1 MVKVSVPATSANLG
15 PGFDTL
21 GVALDLRNII
31 EMDETGILDVVIETN
46 GHGEALER
54 PENNMVYLAAVK
66 VFERLGY
73 QPHGLLIREEIGIPV
88 ARGLGSSAA
97 AIVGGLVAGNA
108 LVQQMTG
115 RAGLSREQLLEMAVA
130 IEGHPD
136 NVTPA
141 MVGGF
146 TVCCMDEVRGPLHVR
161 FDPPRR
167 LQAVVVMPEVPFTG
181 KKTEKSRGVL
191 PTEVSLK
198 DAVYNLNRTALLVA
212 ALAQG
217 RVDLLS
223 VATQDRLHQPY
234 RASLVPG
241 LRAVFQAALDAGALG
256 VALSGA
262 GPSVLA
268 FVEGNAEPVSVAME
282 GAFQWAGSDARSL
295 FADLATEGAIV
306 LVGPG
311 SDNRNGGA
319 HVGRAPY
326 WG

>member
-1 MVKVSVPATSANLG
+1 MVRVSVPATSANLG

-21 GVALDLRNII
+21 GVALELRNVI
-31 EMDETGILDVVIETN
+31 EMEETGIFDVVIEVD

-73 QPHGLLIREEIGIPV
+73 QPHGLHIREQVDIPV
-88 ARGLGSSAA
+88 ARGMGSSAA
-97 AIVGGLVAGNA
+97 AIVGGLLAANA
-108 LVQQMTG
+108 LVEKMTG
-115 RAGLSREQLLEMAVA
+115 QTRLSREELLEMAVA

-146 TVCCMDEVRGPLHVR
+146 TVCCMDDVRGPLHVR
-161 FDPPRR
+161 FDPPRG
-167 LQAVVVMPEVPFTG
+167 LSAVIVMPEVPLVG
-181 KKTEKSRGVL
+181 KKTQQARGVL
-191 PTEVSLK
+191 PTEVSMK

-234 RASLVPG
+234 RAALVPG
-241 LRAVFQAALDAGALG
+241 LRSVFQAALDAGARG

-262 GPSVLA
+262 GPSVIA
-268 FVEGNAEPVSVAME
+268 FVDQAPEAVATAME

-295 FADLATEGAIV
+295 IVGLAAEGAVV
-306 LVGPG
+306 L
-311 SDNRNGGA
+311 SGGRTRQPPD
-319 HVGRAPY
+319 RAPY

>member
-1 MVKVSVPATSANLG
+1 MVKVTVPATSANLG

-21 GVALDLRNII
+21 GVALELRNTI
-31 EMDETGILDVVIETN
+31 EMEETGILDVVIELDPP
-46 GHGEALER
+46 HEALER
-54 PENNMVYLAAVK
+54 PEANMVYLAALK

-73 QPHGLLIREEIGIPV
+73 QPHGLRIREQVRIPV

-97 AIVGGLVAGNA
+97 SIVGGLVAANA
-108 LVQQMTG
+108 LAEQMTG
-115 RAGLSREQLLEMAVA
+115 REGIDREELLRMAVA

-146 TVCCMDEVRGPLHVR
+146 TVSCMDEVRGPLHVR
-161 FDPPRR
+161 FDPPRSLR
-167 LQAVVVMPEVPFTG
+167 AVVVMPELPMTG

-191 PTEVSLK
+191 PTEVTLK

-241 LRAVFQAALDAGALG
+241 LRAVFEAALDAGAKG

-268 FVEGNAEPVSVAME
+268 FVDREAEPVARAME
-282 GAFQWAGSDARSL
+282 AAFQWAGSDSRSL
-295 FADLATEGAIV
+295 IVGLASEGARV
-306 LVGPG
+306 VTDQP
-311 SDNRNGGA
+311 SDSWMA
-319 HVGRAPY
+319 HPPH

>member
-31 EMDETGILDVVIETN
+31 GMQETGFLDVVIDVE
-46 GHGEALER
+46 GGGEMLQR

-73 QPHGLLIREEIGIPV
+73 QPNGLHITEQVEIPV
-88 ARGLGSSAA
+88 ARGMGSSAA
-97 AIVGGLVAGNA
+97 SIVGGLLAANA
-108 LVQQMTG
+108 LVEKMTG
-115 RAGLSREQLLEMAVA
+115 RSGLDREELLRMAVA

-161 FDPPRR
+161 FDPPPGLR
-167 LQAVVVMPEVPFTG
+167 AVVVMPEVPFTG

-198 DAVYNLNRTALLVA
+198 DAVYNLNRAALLVA
-212 ALAQG
+212 AQSKDKAQ
-217 RVDLLS
+217 VEKAYD
-223 VATQDRLHQPY
+223 
-234 RASLVPG
+234 
-241 LRAVFQAALDAGALG
+241 AVHEACKTCHKQFK
-256 VALSGA
+256 
-262 GPSVLA
+262 
-268 FVEGNAEPVSVAME
+268 E
-282 GAFQWAGSDARSL
+282 R
-295 FADLATEGAIV
+295 
-306 LVGPG
+306 
-311 SDNRNGGA
+311 
-319 HVGRAPY
+319 
-326 WG
+326 

>member
-1 MVKVSVPATSANLG
+1 MIKVTVPATSANLG

-21 GVALDLRNII
+21 GVALDIRNTI
-31 EMDETGILDVVIETN
+31 EMSETGILDVVIDCP
-46 GHGEALER
+46 GHGEALGR
-54 PENNMVYLAAVK
+54 PEQNMVYQAAVK

-73 QPHGLLIREEIGIPV
+73 QPHGLYIREEIDIPV
-88 ARGLGSSAA
+88 ARGMGSSAA

-108 LVQQMTG
+108 LVERMTG
-115 RAGLSREQLLEMAVA
+115 RPGLSREELLRMAVA

-146 TVCCMDEVRGPLHVR
+146 TVCCMDEQRGPLHVR
-161 FDPPRR
+161 FDPPRS
-167 LQAVVVMPEVPFTG
+167 LSAVIVMPEVPFGAG
-181 KKTEKSRGVL
+181 KKTERSRGVL
-191 PTEVSLK
+191 PTEVTMK

-241 LRAVFQAALDAGALG
+241 LRSVFQAALDAGARG

-262 GPSVLA
+262 GPSVIA
-268 FVEGNAEPVSVAME
+268 FVESNAEQVALAME
-282 GAFQWAGSDARSL
+282 GAFQWAGSDARSIV
-295 FADLATEGAIV
+295 AGLARQGVE
-306 LVGPG
+306 LVGEQREP
-311 SDNRNGGA
+311 RRE
-319 HVGRAPY
+319 HAPY

>member
-21 GVALDLRNII
+21 GVGLDVRNII
-31 EMDETGILDVVIETN
+31 EMQETGILDVVIDIP

-54 PENNMVYLAAVK
+54 PENNMVYQAALK
-66 VFERLGY
+66 VFERTGY
-73 QPHGLLIREEIGIPV
+73 HPYGLYIKEDVGIPV
-88 ARGLGSSAA
+88 ARGMGSSAA
-97 AIVGGLVAGNA
+97 AIVGGLVAANA
-108 LVQQMTG
+108 LVEKMTG
-115 RAGLSREQLLEMAVA
+115 RPQLDRDELLRMAVE

-161 FDPPRR
+161 FDPPAG
-167 LQAVVVMPEVPFTG
+167 LQAVVVMPEVPITG

-241 LRAVFQAALDAGALG
+241 LRAVFQAALDAGARG

-262 GPSVLA
+262 GPSVIA
-268 FVEGNAEPVSVAME
+268 FVDRDPEPVVLAME

-295 FADLATEGAIV
+295 VCGLAREGAKV
-306 LVGPG
+306 L
-311 SDNRNGGA
+311 SGGLPQQPA
-319 HVGRAPY
+319 DRAPY

>member
-21 GVALDLRNII
+21 GVALELRNTI
-31 EMDETGILDVVIETN
+31 EMEETGILDVVIDVP
-46 GHGEALER
+46 GHGDLLER
-54 PENNMVYLAAVK
+54 PENNMVYLAALK
-66 VFERLGY
+66 VFERLNY
-73 QPHGLLIREEIGIPV
+73 RPHGLHIREEVAIPV
-88 ARGLGSSAA
+88 ARGMGSSAA

-108 LVQQMTG
+108 MAEQMTG
-115 RAGLSREQLLEMAVA
+115 RPGLSTDELLRMAVA

-146 TVCCMDEVRGPLHVR
+146 TVSCMDEGLGPLHVR
-161 FDPPRR
+161 FDPPRG
-167 LQAVVVMPEVPFTG
+167 LTAVVVMPEVPITG

-191 PTEVSLK
+191 PTEVTLK

-217 RVDLLS
+217 RVDLLA

-241 LRAVFQAALDAGALG
+241 LRAVFEAALDAGAKG

-262 GPSVLA
+262 GPSVIA
-268 FVEGNAEPVSVAME
+268 FVDREAEPVARAME

-295 FADLATEGAIV
+295 VVGLAREGARV
-306 LVGPG
+306 LGEKTTH
-311 SDNRNGGA
+311 DA
-319 HVGRAPY
+319 APY

>member
-1 MVKVSVPATSANLG
+1 MVKVTVPATSANLG

-21 GVALDLRNII
+21 GVALDLRNRI
-31 EMDETGILDVVIETN
+31 EMDETGILDVVIEVE
-46 GHGEALER
+46 GHGGGVLER
-54 PENNMVYLAAVK
+54 PEQNMVYQAALK
-66 VFERLGY
+66 VFDRLNY
-73 QPHGLLIREEIGIPV
+73 QPHGLLIREHVGIPV
-88 ARGLGSSAA
+88 ARGMGSSAA
-97 AIVGGLVAGNA
+97 AIVGGLVAANA

-115 RAGLSREQLLEMAVA
+115 RPGLDREELLHMAVA

-146 TVCCMDEVRGPLHVR
+146 TVSCMDEVRGPLHVR
-161 FDPPRR
+161 FDPPRGLR
-167 LQAVVVMPEVPFTG
+167 AVIVMPEVPIVV
-181 KKTEKSRGVL
+181 KKTEASRGVL
-191 PTEVSLK
+191 PAEVSLK

-234 RASLVPG
+234 RARLVPG
-241 LRAVFQAALDAGALG
+241 LRSVFQAALDAGARG

-268 FVEGNAEPVSVAME
+268 FVEEDAEPVVRAME
-282 GAFQWAGSDARSL
+282 GAFQWAGSDSTAL
-295 FADLATEGAIV
+295 VIDLAANGA
-306 LVGPG
+306 LVESGPG
-311 SDNRNGGA
+311 QAADHGP
-319 HVGRAPY
+319 APY

>member
-1 MVKVSVPATSANLG
+1 MVRVTVPATSANLG

-21 GVALDLRNII
+21 GVALDVRNVIAM
-31 EMDETGILDVVIETN
+31 EETGILDVVIEIE

-54 PENNMVYLAAVK
+54 PENNLVYQAALK

-73 QPHGLLIREEIGIPV
+73 QPHGLLIREEVAIPV
-88 ARGLGSSAA
+88 ARGMGSSAA
-97 AIVGGLVAGNA
+97 AIVGGLVAANA
-108 LVQQMTG
+108 LVVQMSG
-115 RAGLSREQLLEMAVA
+115 RPGLSDDELLRMAVE

-161 FDPPRR
+161 FDPPRGLR
-167 LQAVVVMPEVPFTG
+167 AVVVMPEVPITG

-191 PTEVSLK
+191 PTEVTLK

-241 LRAVFQAALDAGALG
+241 LRAVFQAALDAGAKG

-262 GPSVLA
+262 GPSVIA
-268 FVEGNAEPVSVAME
+268 FVDQDAEPVVLAME
-282 GAFQWAGSDARSL
+282 AAFQWAGSDARSL
-295 FADLATEGAIV
+295 VTDLARDGARVITEQAA
-306 LVGPG
+306 PP
-311 SDNRNGGA
+311 D
-319 HVGRAPY
+319 HPPY

>member
-1 MVKVSVPATSANLG
+1 MIKVTVPATSANLG

-21 GVALDLRNII
+21 GVALDIRNTI
-31 EMDETGILDVVIETN
+31 EMAETGILDVVIDCP
-46 GHGEALER
+46 GHEEALGR
-54 PENNMVYLAAVK
+54 PAQNMVYQAAVK
-66 VFERLGY
+66 VFDRLGY
-73 QPHGLLIREEIGIPV
+73 QPHGLYIKEEIAIPV

-97 AIVGGLVAGNA
+97 AIVGGLVAANA
-108 LVQQMTG
+108 LVERMTG
-115 RAGLSREQLLEMAVA
+115 RPGLSQEELLHMAVA

-146 TVCCMDEVRGPLHVR
+146 TVCCMDEVQGPLHVR
-161 FDPPRR
+161 FDPPKT
-167 LQAVVVMPEVPFTG
+167 LQAVIVMPEVPFGGG
-181 KKTEKSRGVL
+181 KKTERSRGVL
-191 PTEVSLK
+191 PTEVSMK

-241 LRAVFQAALDAGALG
+241 LRSVFQAALDAGARG

-262 GPSVLA
+262 GPSVIA
-268 FVEGNAEPVSVAME
+268 FVEANAEQVALAME

-295 FADLATEGAIV
+295 IAGLASQGV
-306 LVGPG
+306 QLVGAPQVAR
-311 SDNRNGGA
+311 D
-319 HVGRAPY
+319 HAPY

>member
-1 MVKVSVPATSANLG
+1 MIKVSVPATSANLG

-21 GVALDLRNII
+21 GVALDIRNII
-31 EMDETGILDVVIETN
+31 EMDETGILDVVIEVEGAGGGT
-46 GHGEALER
+46 LEN
-54 PENNMVYLAAVK
+54 PEHNMVYLAAMK

-73 QPHGLLIREEIGIPV
+73 KPNGLHIREQVKIPV
-88 ARGLGSSAA
+88 ARGMGSSAA
-97 AIVGGLVAGNA
+97 AIVGGLVAANA
-108 LVQQMTG
+108 LAERMT
-115 RAGLSREQLLEMAVA
+115 RRPGLTREQLLEMAVA

-146 TVCCMDEVRGPLHVR
+146 TVSCMDEERGPLHVR
-161 FDPPRR
+161 FDPPRG
-167 LQAVVVMPEVPFTG
+167 LQAVIVMPEVPISG

-191 PTEVSLK
+191 PTEVTLK

-217 RVDLLS
+217 RTDLLS

-241 LRAVFQAALDAGALG
+241 LRAVFQAALDAGARG

-268 FVEGNAEPVSVAME
+268 FVEDDAEPVARAME
-282 GAFQWAGSDARSL
+282 GAFQWAGSE
-295 FADLATEGAIV
+295 ATV
-306 LVGPG
+306 LVAGLSREGVQLLSGHPQA
-311 SDNRNGGA
+311 RE
-319 HVGRAPY
+319 HLTRAPY

>member
-1 MVKVSVPATSANLG
+1 MVRVSVPATSANLG

-21 GVALDLRNII
+21 GVALELRNII
-31 EMDETGILDVVIETN
+31 EMEETGILDVVIDVP
-46 GHGEALER
+46 GHGDLLER
-54 PENNMVYLAAVK
+54 PENNMVYQAAVA

-73 QPHGLLIREEIGIPV
+73 RPHGLHIREEVAIPV
-88 ARGLGSSAA
+88 ARGMGSSAA

-108 LVQQMTG
+108 LAAQMTG
-115 RAGLSREQLLEMAVA
+115 RPGLSREELLRMAVA
-130 IEGHPD
+130 MEGHPD

-146 TVCCMDEVRGPLHVR
+146 TVSCMDEARGPLHVR
-161 FDPPRR
+161 FDPPRG
-167 LQAVVVMPEVPFTG
+167 LTAVVVMPEVPITG

-191 PTEVSLK
+191 PTAVTMK

-217 RVDLLS
+217 RVDLLA

-241 LRAVFQAALDAGALG
+241 LRAVFEAALDAGAKG

-262 GPSVLA
+262 GPSVIA
-268 FVEGNAEPVSVAME
+268 FVDREAEPVARAME

-295 FADLATEGAIV
+295 VVGLAREGARV
-306 LVGPG
+306 LGEKQAI
-311 SDNRNGGA
+311 DA
-319 HVGRAPY
+319 APY

>member
-1 MVKVSVPATSANLG
+1 VVKVTVPATSANLG

-21 GVALDLRNII
+21 GVALDLRNTI
-31 EMDETGILDVVIETN
+31 EMSESGVGEVLIEID
-46 GHGEALER
+46 GGGEALEN

-66 VFERLGY
+66 VFERLNY
-73 QPHGLLIREEIGIPV
+73 KPNGLFIKEYVEIPV
-88 ARGLGSSAA
+88 ARGMGSSAA
-97 AIVGGLVAGNA
+97 SIVGGLVAANA
-108 LVQQMTG
+108 LVEATG
-115 RAGLSREQLLEMAVA
+115 RKGLSREELLAMAVQ

-146 TVCCMDEVRGPLHVR
+146 TVSCMDEVRGPLYVR
-161 FDPPRR
+161 FDPPAG
-167 LQAVVVMPEVPFTG
+167 LDAVIVMPELPVTG

-217 RVDLLS
+217 RVDLLA

-241 LRAVFQAALDAGALG
+241 LRSVFQAALDAGAKG

-268 FVEGNAEPVSVAME
+268 FVDQGAELVARAME
-282 GAFQWAGSDARSL
+282 GAFQWAGSDANSL
-295 FADLATEGAIV
+295 FVGLAAEGAKV
-306 LVGPG
+306 VSLE
-311 SDNRNGGA
+311 SDRPA
-319 HVGRAPY
+319 ERTQAPY

>member
-1 MVKVSVPATSANLG
+1 MIKVSVPATSANLG

-21 GVALDLRNII
+21 GVALDVRNII
-31 EMDETGILDVVIETN
+31 EMDETGILDVVIEVKGAGGGT
-46 GHGEALER
+46 LEE
-54 PENNMVYLAAVK
+54 PAQNMVYLAALK

-73 QPHGLLIREEIGIPV
+73 RPNGLHIREQVNIPV
-88 ARGLGSSAA
+88 ARGMGSSAA
-97 AIVGGLVAGNA
+97 AIVGGLLAANA
-108 LVQQMTG
+108 LVERMTG
-115 RAGLSREQLLEMAVA
+115 HKCLSREELLQMAVA

-146 TVCCMDEVRGPLHVR
+146 TVSCMDEERGPLHVR
-161 FDPPRR
+161 FDPPRG
-167 LQAVVVMPEVPFTG
+167 LQAVVVMPEVPIHG
-181 KKTEKSRGVL
+181 KKTERSRGVL
-191 PTEVSLK
+191 PTEVTLQ

-217 RVDLLS
+217 RTDLLS

-241 LRAVFQAALDAGALG
+241 LRTVFHAALEAGARG

-262 GPSVLA
+262 GPSVIA
-268 FVEGNAEPVSVAME
+268 FVEDDVEPVARAME
-282 GAFQWAGSDARSL
+282 GAFQWAGSEATFLVAGLAR
-295 FADLATEGAIV
+295 EGAMV
-306 LVGPG
+306 LSGHPRAE
-311 SDNRNGGA
+311 D
-319 HVGRAPY
+319 HLKRAPY

>member
-1 MVKVSVPATSANLG
+1 MVKVTVPATSANLG

-21 GVALDLRNII
+21 GVALDLRNTI
-31 EMDETGILDVVIETN
+31 EMSETGILDVIIEVD

-54 PENNMVYLAAVK
+54 PENNMVYLAAMR
-66 VFERLGY
+66 VFQRLGY
-73 QPHGLLIREEIGIPV
+73 SPNGLHIREEVDIPV

-97 AIVGGLVAGNA
+97 AIVGGLVAANA
-108 LVQQMTG
+108 LVEQMTG
-115 RAGLSREQLLEMAVA
+115 RPALSRDELLRMAVE

-146 TVCCMDEVRGPLHVR
+146 TVCCMDEERGPLHVR
-161 FDPPRR
+161 FDPPKG
-167 LQAVVVMPEVPFTG
+167 LQAVIVMPEIPIIG
-181 KKTEKSRGVL
+181 KKTAKSRGVL

-217 RVDLLS
+217 RVDLLA

-241 LRAVFQAALDAGALG
+241 LRSVFQAALDAGAKG

-268 FVEGNAEPVSVAME
+268 FVDRDAEPVALAME

-295 FADLATEGAIV
+295 VVGLAKEGVRV
-306 LVGPG
+306 LSGHPK
-311 SDNRNGGA
+311 A
-319 HVGRAPY
+319 EEHLGRAPH

>member
-1 MVKVSVPATSANLG
+1 MIKVSVPATSANLG

-21 GVALDLRNII
+21 GVALDIRNTI
-31 EMDETGILDVVIETN
+31 EMDETGILDVVIEVEGIGGSSLEEP
-46 GHGEALER
+46 GH
-54 PENNMVYLAAVK
+54 NMVYLAAQR
-66 VFERLGY
+66 VFQRLGY
-73 QPHGLLIREEIGIPV
+73 QPHGLLIREQVAIPV
-88 ARGLGSSAA
+88 ARGMGSSAA
-97 AIVGGLVAGNA
+97 AIVGGLVAANG
-108 LVQQMTG
+108 LVERMTG
-115 RAGLSREQLLEMAVA
+115 RKGLTREELLVMAVE

-146 TVCCMDEVRGPLHVR
+146 TVSCMDDDRGPLHVR
-161 FDPPRR
+161 FDPPRS
-167 LQAVVVMPEVPFTG
+167 LQAVIVMPQMPITG

-191 PTEVSLK
+191 PTEVTLK

-217 RVDLLS
+217 RTDLLS

-241 LRAVFQAALDAGALG
+241 LRTVFQAALAEGAKG

-262 GPSVLA
+262 GPSVIA
-268 FVEGNAEPVSVAME
+268 FVEDEAEPVARAME
-282 GAFQWAGSDARSL
+282 AAFQWAGSESQTLITGLAR
-295 FADLATEGAIV
+295 EGAM
-306 LVGPG
+306 LLSGHPL
-311 SDNRNGGA
+311 SDDHLR
-319 HVGRAPY
+319 RAPY

>member
-21 GVALDLRNII
+21 GVALGLRNVIEMEETGVRDVII
-31 EMDETGILDVVIETN
+31 EVD
-46 GHGEALER
+46 GHGDVLEQ
-54 PENNMVYLAAVK
+54 PEKNMVYLAARR
-66 VFERLGY
+66 VFDRLGY
-73 QPHGLLIREEIGIPV
+73 QPHGLHIRESIAIPV
-88 ARGLGSSAA
+88 ARGMGSSAA
-97 AIVGGLVAGNA
+97 AIVGGLVAANA
-108 LVQQMTG
+108 LAERATG
-115 RAGLSREQLLEMAVA
+115 RPQLSREELLRMAVE

-146 TVCCMDEVRGPLHVR
+146 TVSCMDEARGPLYVR
-161 FDPPRR
+161 FNPPHH

-181 KKTEKSRGVL
+181 KGKKTEQSRGLL
-191 PTEVSLK
+191 PSAVSLQ
-198 DAVYNLNRTALLVA
+198 DAVYNVNRAALLVA

-217 RVDLLS
+217 RTDLLA

-241 LRAVFQAALDAGALG
+241 LRGVFQAALDAGAAG

-262 GPSVLA
+262 GPSVIA
-268 FVEGNAEPVSVAME
+268 FVERDPEPVVTAME
-282 GAFQWAGSDARSL
+282 AAFHWAGSDARSL
-295 FADLATEGAIV
+295 VVGLDREGAKV
-306 LVGPG
+306 L
-311 SDNRNGGA
+311 GGHPKA
-319 HVGRAPY
+319 EDPLDRPPY

>member
-1 MVKVSVPATSANLG
+1 MVRVSVPATSANLG

-21 GVALDLRNII
+21 GVALEIRNTV
-31 EMDETGILDVVIETN
+31 EMEETGIDDVVIEVD

-54 PENNMVYLAAVK
+54 PENNMVYQAAVK
-66 VFERLGY
+66 VFEETGY
-73 QPHGLLIREEIGIPV
+73 RPHGLHIREEVEIPV

-97 AIVGGLVAGNA
+97 AIVAGLVAANA
-108 LVQQMTG
+108 LVQKMTG
-115 RAGLSREQLLEMAVA
+115 RPQLSEERLLQMAVA

-161 FDPPRR
+161 FDPPRG
-167 LQAVVVMPEVPFTG
+167 LQAVIVMPEVPIVAG
-181 KKTEKSRGVL
+181 KKTERSRGLL

-241 LRAVFQAALDAGALG
+241 LRSVFQAALDAGARG
-256 VALSGA
+256 AALSGA
-262 GPSVLA
+262 GPSVIA
-268 FVEGNAEPVSVAME
+268 FIDTDAEPVVVAME

-295 FADLATEGAIV
+295 VVPLARQGVQI
-306 LVGPG
+306 LSDG
-311 SDNRNGGA
+311 SRAEDIS
-319 HVGRAPY
+319 RAPY

>member
-1 MVKVSVPATSANLG
+1 MIKVTVPATSANLG

-21 GVALDLRNII
+21 GVALELRNTITM
-31 EMDETGILDVVIETN
+31 EETGILDVIIDVDDQ
-46 GHGEALER
+46 HEALER
-54 PENNMVYLAAVK
+54 PENNMVYLAAQK

-73 QPHGLLIREEIGIPV
+73 RPHGLHITEQVAIPV
-88 ARGLGSSAA
+88 ARGMGSSAA

-108 LVQQMTG
+108 LVEQMTG
-115 RAGLSREQLLEMAVA
+115 CPGLDREELLRMAVA

-146 TVCCMDEVRGPLHVR
+146 TVSCMDETLGSLYVR
-161 FDPPRR
+161 FDPPRGLR
-167 LQAVVVMPEVPFTG
+167 AVVVMPEVPITG

-191 PTEVSLK
+191 PTEVTLK

-217 RVDLLS
+217 RTDLLA

-241 LRAVFQAALDAGALG
+241 LRSVFQAALDAGAKG

-262 GPSVLA
+262 GPSVIA
-268 FVEGNAEPVSVAME
+268 FVDRDAEPVARAME

-295 FADLATEGAIV
+295 VMGLAGEGAR
-306 LVGPG
+306 LVEEHPPEA
-311 SDNRNGGA
+311 DPLA
-319 HVGRAPY
+319 RAPY

>member
-1 MVKVSVPATSANLG
+1 MVKVTVPATSANLG

-21 GVALDLRNII
+21 GVALELRNTII
-31 EMDETGILDVVIETN
+31 MEETGILDVVIEVP
-46 GHGEALER
+46 GHSEALEQ
-54 PENNMVYLAAVK
+54 PEQNMVYQAAVK
-66 VFERLGY
+66 VFDRLGY
-73 QPHGLLIREEIGIPV
+73 HPHGLYIREAVDIPV
-88 ARGLGSSAA
+88 ARGMGSSAA
-97 AIVGGLVAGNA
+97 AIAGGLVAANA
-108 LVQQMTG
+108 LVEEMTG
-115 RAGLSREQLLEMAVA
+115 RPGLPPEELLRMAVA

-146 TVCCMDEVRGPLHVR
+146 TVCCMDEARGPLHVR
-161 FDPPRR
+161 FDPPQG
-167 LQAVVVMPEVPFTG
+167 LQAVIVMPEVPITG

-217 RVDLLS
+217 RTDLLA

-241 LRAVFQAALDAGALG
+241 LRSVFQAALDAGAKG

-268 FVEGNAEPVSVAME
+268 FVDRDAEPVARAME

-295 FADLATEGAIV
+295 VVGLATEGAKV
-306 LVGPG
+306 LSSRDEWLERPP
-311 SDNRNGGA
+311 
-319 HVGRAPY
+319 H